1 MSSDGRLVN
10 LNNSL
15 SILYAARYFF
25 MLFKSYHEDCM
36 KTFAESIFNLG
47 EASDLNMLVF
57 RRWKYMSRGQ
67 YHC

>member
-15 SILYAARYFF
+15 SILYATRYFF
-25 MLFKSYHEDCM
+25 MLFKSYYKGGM